1 MTSAPAL
8 RPTDPGDDRTPDPGR
23 TWTIAQVAEEFGITH
38 RTIRHYED
46 LGLVSPERRGT
57 VRVYHRRDHIRMQL
71 IMRGRRLGF
80 SLEEIRRI
88 IGMYD
93 EQPGEVGQLRYLLE
107 QIERQREDLLARQ
120 RDIEAALSELE
131 GVAERCRADLTRLA
145 GTDG

>member
-1 MTSAPAL
+1 MT
-8 RPTDPGDDRTPDPGR
+8 DQQMQIGE
-23 TWTIAQVAEEFGITH
+23 VAERTGLSL

-88 IGMYD
+88 IGMDAESFVNSVYVQQGD
-93 EQPGEVGQLRYLLE
+93 ITRLIHADTETRREILDGLLGLHHVD
-107 QIERQREDLLARQ
+107 DLVDRMDAVR
-120 RDIEAALSELE
+120 LE
-131 GVAERCRADLTRLA
+131 YGKAERDAKAPPRRR
-145 GTDG
+145 